1 MRSVIFI
8 ILCLLNKFLFSQD
21 TLRFT
26 NNQIKAVK
34 VLEVGISEIK
44 YLRFDN
50 LTGPTYTVGKYDV
63 QSIKYANGQID
74 SFDVKAEL
82 SVQQNKVP
90 EKLENNNSA
99 QEKILI
105 EGNRLFYKNKPMGE
119 ARLGKVI
126 LQEPLGQKRNLLV
139 QEYQNMKNYR
149 KRQYTF
155 GFVGL
160 GVGVVA
166 AYVGILGTAFSND
179 PAPFVSSLAIGV
191 ACGVTGAIISGK
203 NKSMRNKKKLEV
215 AKIYN
220 N

>member
-74 SFDVKAEL
+74 SFDVKAEP

-149 KRQYTF
+149 KRQYLF

-160 GVGVVA
+160 GAGVA
-166 AYVGILGTAFSND
+166 AAYIGFIGAIVSGDPTPIVGGLVVGLT
-179 PAPFVSSLAIGV
+179 
-191 ACGVTGAIISGK
+191 CGITGAIISGK